1 MSIRKPPD
9 LIQLYIKSCLLG
21 FVAAGVFVAMLLGF
35 NIMGLGGLIFR
46 SDVTVLVIVIMWI
59 ANGLVFAGVQFGIAI
74 MSMAEYDDDDDDHGK
89 PSRVF
94 VAEPAPVPVASN
106 ARR

>member
-21 FVAAGVFVAMLLGF
+21 FLAAGVFVAAMLAFNLLG
-35 NIMGLGGLIFR
+35 LRDLIFR

-74 MSMAEYDDDDDDHGK
+74 MGMAEKDDDDDDKGK
-89 PSRVF
+89 PVRVF
-94 VAEPAPVPVASN
+94 VAEPIPVEAG
-106 ARR
+106 AGR